1 MRPPKLL
8 FVCSNNEARQRFK
21 EGLSAYGC
29 DVVLCYRAEEA
40 FRIVRTYRID
50 VVIFSVELQDMSG
63 YEACRRLRELY
74 NIVEQPAVIYSTHDS
89 PEERLAAFRAGANI
103 FTFEPILFDRLYYVV
118 MLLVRGKRML
128 QRSVPL
134 EQMLRVADKQIVD
147 KEAPPTKIEG
157 PGGTLVKSDALRWTD
172 VLTQSVDLAQQ
183 SQAIVHEMVNLTLDL
198 VPRYGSIEGV
208 LSYLGDLWEGTN
220 ARVELDRVF
229 GNEGKRFS
237 LDIDHATTD
246 GACALMLMFCE
257 EILDGYAPS
266 EALGRISAD
275 GSVNHDEVE
284 ALRRVLIADDFM
296 SNIFG

>member
-8 FVCSNNEARQRFK
+8 FVCSNEEARRRFK
-21 EGLSAYGC
+21 DGLGAYGC
-29 DVVLCYRAEEA
+29 NVVLCYRAEEA

-74 NIVEQPAVIYSTHDS
+74 NIVEQPVVIYSTHDS

-118 MLLVRGKRML
+118 MLLVRGKRMM
-128 QRSVPL
+128 QRSMPL
-134 EQMLRVADKQIVD
+134 EQMLRVADKQATNAT
-147 KEAPPTKIEG
+147 EPPTEIVG
-157 PGGTLVKSDALRWTD
+157 SNGTLLKSDALRWTD
-172 VLTQSVDLAQQ
+172 VLTQNVGLAQQ

-198 VPRYGSIEGV
+198 VPRYGSIEKV
-208 LSYLGDLWEGTN
+208 LSYLDDLWEGTN
-220 ARVELDRVF
+220 ARIELDCVF
-229 GNEGKRFS
+229 GNEGKRYS
-237 LDIDHATTD
+237 LDVDHATTD
-246 GACALMLMFCE
+246 GACALILMFCE

-266 EALGRISAD
+266 EALDRIAAD
-275 GSVNHDEVE
+275 GSVNRDEVE
-284 ALRRVLIADDFM
+284 SLRRVLVADDFI

>member
-1 MRPPKLL
+1 MRQPKLL
-8 FVCSNNEARQRFK
+8 FVCSNDEARQRFK

-74 NIVEQPAVIYSTHDS
+74 NIVEQPVVIYSTHDS

-134 EQMLRVADKQIVD
+134 EQMLRVADKQVTGAND
-147 KEAPPTKIEG
+147 PLTKIVG
-157 PGGTLVKSDALRWTD
+157 PKGVLSKTDALRWTD

-183 SQAIVHEMVNLTLDL
+183 SQVIVHEMVNLTLDL

-220 ARVELDRVF
+220 ARIELDRVF
-229 GNEGKRFS
+229 GNAGKRFS
-237 LDIDHATTD
+237 LDVDHATTD

-257 EILDGYAPS
+257 EILDGYTPS
-266 EALGRISAD
+266 EALGRIAAD

-284 ALRRVLIADDFM
+284 ALRRVLVADDFM

>member
-157 PGGTLVKSDALRWTD
+157 PGGTLV
-172 VLTQSVDLAQQ
+172 
-183 SQAIVHEMVNLTLDL
+183 
-198 VPRYGSIEGV
+198 
-208 LSYLGDLWEGTN
+208 
-220 ARVELDRVF
+220 
-229 GNEGKRFS
+229 
-237 LDIDHATTD
+237 
-246 GACALMLMFCE
+246 
-257 EILDGYAPS
+257 
-266 EALGRISAD
+266 
-275 GSVNHDEVE
+275 
-284 ALRRVLIADDFM
+284 
-296 SNIFG
+296 